1 MSRGTP
7 GVVLNLDDT
16 DESRY
21 RKTRILRRMGLEVVE
36 CATGA
41 EALRLTRELL
51 PDVVLCDVR
60 LPDMSGLEVCR
71 QIKQENATAMIPV
84 VQISATFLTERDEA
98 EALRHGADIYLTE
111 SLEPRELET
120 TVGVLLRLTRTEA
133 GLRENE
139 RRWKRLTESD
149 VVGILI
155 GENDRIVEANHQ
167 FLAMVGRSP
176 EEVASGALSLIQ
188 LSAPEHRETTRRA
201 IDQVLERGSCPAY
214 EEEYLRPNGTRVA
227 VTMSATVVD
236 ASRRRWLGLVLDVSD
251 RKRLELEREETLSR
265 ERLARSQA
273 EQATRLKDEFIANL
287 SHELRTPMNIIV
299 GWTHL
304 LRSGRLD
311 EAQRS
316 RAAESIERAARSQAQ
331 LIEDLLDVSRIATGK
346 FSLQMREV
354 ELGPIVTLAA
364 ESLRLVA
371 QNKNVTLSLALERGP
386 MRVLGDADRLQ
397 QVLWNLL
404 SNAVKFTPSGGRV
417 SVKLNREDSTAH
429 IVVADTGIGIT
440 PEFLPFVF
448 DRFRQADA
456 TSTRQHS
463 GMGLG
468 LAIVRHTVTMHGG
481 TVDADSA
488 GLDRGATF
496 TVRLPLLTASDSL
509 AAEADGA
516 AGRPRA
522 HPTPSLRVL
531 LVEDDPDTREVIG
544 SALAQEGFVV
554 TPAGSAS
561 EALEHLGRCQ
571 PQVIVSDIGMPAMD
585 GYEFMRQVRTR
596 NPEGGG
602 LTPAVA
608 LTAYAGQQDAAR
620 AYASGYQAHLPKPVD
635 PDALRAVIL
644 NIALPRAQAPGLQA
658 EPPQGARPVSRP

>member
-1 MSRGTP
+1 MTRDKANLI
-7 GVVLNLDDT
+7 LNVDDT
-16 DESRY
+16 DETRY
-21 RKTRILRRMGLEVVE
+21 RKTRILRRMGLEVIE
-36 CATGA
+36 AATGT

-51 PDVVLCDVR
+51 PDVVLCDVK

-71 QIKQENATAMIPV
+71 QIKQETATALIPV

-111 SLEPRELET
+111 PLEPRELET

-139 RRWKRLTESD
+139 RRWKRLADSN

-155 GENDRIVEANHQ
+155 AENDRIVEANER
-167 FLAMVGRSP
+167 FLAIVGRTA
-176 EEVASGALSLIQ
+176 EEVGSGALSLIE

-201 IDQVLERGSCPAY
+201 IHQVFERGACPAY
-214 EEEYLRPNGTRVA
+214 EEEYLRPGGARVA
-227 VTMSATVVD
+227 VTMSATMVD
-236 ASRRRWLGLVLDVSD
+236 PARRRWLGLVLDVSD
-251 RKRLELEREETLSR
+251 RKRLELEREETLAR

-304 LRSGRLD
+304 LRGGRLD
-311 EAQRS
+311 EAQRT

-364 ESLRLVA
+364 DSLRLVA
-371 QNKNVTLSLALERGP
+371 HTKHVTLSLALDPGP
-386 MRVLGDADRLQ
+386 MRVLGDPDRLQ

-417 SVKLNREDSTAH
+417 SVTLQREGEAAR

-440 PEFLPFVF
+440 PDFLPFVF

-468 LAIVRHTVTMHGG
+468 LAIVRHTMTMHGG
-481 TVDADSA
+481 TVHADSA

-496 TVRLPLLTASDSL
+496 TLKLPLLTPSEPIAQ
-509 AAEADGA
+509 DGA
-516 AGRPRA
+516 CADTRP
-522 HPTPSLRVL
+522 HSPPTPALRVL

-544 SALAQEGFVV
+544 SALSQEGFVV
-554 TPAGSAS
+554 TAAGSAS
-561 EALEHLGRCQ
+561 EALEHLDRQQ

-596 NPEGGG
+596 KPEGGG

-635 PDALRAVIL
+635 PGALRAVIL
-644 NIALPRAQAPGLQA
+644 NIALPRADLSGAPSTSVL
-658 EPPQGARPVSRP
+658 